1 MSSTLNDK
9 QKSLK
14 RRFLLI
20 LGLVTFLCV
29 VGLGL
34 MLMFW
39 DGFADRFSSV
49 QRYTFGGIV
58 ILYAIIRFARL
69 FKKDENE

>member
-1 MSSTLNDK
+1 M
-9 QKSLK
+9 
-14 RRFLLI
+14 LI
-20 LGLVTFLCV
+20 LGLITFVCV
-29 VGLGL
+29 VGFGL

-39 DGFADRFSSV
+39 DGFADRFSTT

-58 ILYAIIRFARL
+58 ILYAIVRFARL